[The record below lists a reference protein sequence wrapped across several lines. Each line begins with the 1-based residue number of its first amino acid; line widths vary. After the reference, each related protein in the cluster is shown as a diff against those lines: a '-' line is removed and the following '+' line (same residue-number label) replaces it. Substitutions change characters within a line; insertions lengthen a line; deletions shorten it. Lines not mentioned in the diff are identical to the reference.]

1 MDLDP
6 EFGTGYLY
14 LAKALADAG
23 NLAGAEQAALRGLKL
38 NPDPAIA
45 PLGHFVLAD
54 GYGAMGRD
62 ADAQRQVAL
71 GRQMQARVRSE
82 K

>member
-1 MDLDP
+1 MCIRDR
-6 EFGTGYLY
+6 FGTGYLY
-14 LAKALADAG
+14 LAKALADTG
-23 NLAGAEQAALRGLKL
+23 NLAGAEQAAVRGLRL

-54 GYGAMGRD
+54 VYGAMGRET
-62 ADAQRQVAL
+62 DAQREVAL
-71 GRQMQARVRSE
+71 GRQMQGRIRSE